1 MNIQS
6 LLKLKAGNTFYSVSG
21 NIGCVEEYYVRAIEE
36 FKFPGYSGV
45 LVRCM
50 LRKILLKGEPMS
62 YHSSDHVNILFQE
75 DSFRSITKSRNR
87 AIRWAKEA
95 WDRQEKPIIEVNG
108 IKFYKLQGLDKVP
121 ILFPVEGYGALEAIA
136 MAEWEDNQLKA
147 QGENNVH

>member
-21 NIGCVEEYYVRAIEE
+21 NIGCVEEYYVRAIEK

-50 LRKILLKGEPMS
+50 LRKILLKGEPMK
-62 YHSSDHVNILFQE
+62 YHSSDNVNILFQE